1 MRCDNINAILLSIY
15 KITESLADKGQFF
28 KLFFEEF
35 QVLFRKVVTYSFS
48 LEIQRLRVAIEY
60 LYSNI
65 VVFSVQW
72 TWIIYKTFGQG
83 RIVFLPWYPLIMF
96 VTHFSCSF
104 LSAAGAGRQSGFYQR
119 YFGFC
124 LSYRLTIKYSL
135 RPLIEA
141 SNLNLI

>member
-35 QVLFRKVVTYSFS
+35 QVLFLKVVAYSFS
-48 LEIQRLRVAIEY
+48 HEIQRLRVAIEY

-72 TWIIYKTFGQG
+72 T
-83 RIVFLPWYPLIMF
+83 
-96 VTHFSCSF
+96 
-104 LSAAGAGRQSGFYQR
+104 
-119 YFGFC
+119 
-124 LSYRLTIKYSL
+124 
-135 RPLIEA
+135 
-141 SNLNLI
+141 